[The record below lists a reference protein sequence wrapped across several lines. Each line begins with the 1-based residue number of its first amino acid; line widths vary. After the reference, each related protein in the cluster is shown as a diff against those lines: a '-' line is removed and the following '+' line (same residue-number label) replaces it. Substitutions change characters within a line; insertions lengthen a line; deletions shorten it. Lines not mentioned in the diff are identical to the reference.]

1 MKTTCTNDLCG
12 DTSLIIELGSNVQVT
27 LDFADDRYLGIVSAS
42 CAGRVFLSAGRGSL
56 PWCRTPDGI
65 TYDEFHLV
73 EHQGNADEHR
83 LVFSAI
89 GRPAPVS
96 ADTDIF
102 GFPLTTSNQYGTR
115 VQDTLEMTLQAA
127 TEAVGGEQWHG
138 FTVAYTW
145 RSAERRIHWLTES
158 VALAPD
164 GEILGSRLLAQN
176 MTQHYCP
183 INQDATIKPR
193 SES

>member
-1 MKTTCTNDLCG
+1 MNKDIKNACG
-12 DTSLIIELGSNVQVT
+12 GVPLVITLGPKVSVT
-27 LDFADDRYLGIVSAS
+27 LDFEGDRYLGIVSAS

-65 TYDEFHLV
+65 TYDEFHLT
-73 EHQGNADEHR
+73 EHQDNADEHR
-83 LVFSAI
+83 LVFAAI
-89 GRPAPVS
+89 GRPAPVA
-96 ADTDIF
+96 ADTDMF

-115 VQDTLEMTLQAA
+115 VLDTLEMTLQTA
-127 TEAVGGEQWHG
+127 TESVGGEEWHG

-145 RSAERRIHWLTES
+145 RSAERRIHWLAES

-164 GEILGSRLLAQN
+164 GEIRGARLMAQN
-176 MTQHYCP
+176 LTQHSKT